1 MREVHRNTG
10 LPQETRKKI
19 SNSLTYHLKELQKG
33 QTKSKVKKKKKKE
46 IIKIRE
52 EINKIVFKNNRT
64 DQ

>member
-33 QTKSKVKKKKKKE
+33 QTKSKVKKKKE
-46 IIKIRE
+46 GN
-52 EINKIVFKNNRT
+52 NK
-64 DQ
+64 DQRGDK